1 MKAIIHIGTLK
12 TGSTSIQNSLF
23 SNRELLL
30 KKGVIYPDIGSHF
43 QHWGLFTAFM
53 DEHPSNFHI
62 FRDWGWGRESSEQWS
77 LEKVEQ
83 IRQYARSNNQYMII
97 SAEDL
102 HRINSKLENFKHFL
116 DDIFEQYFILL
127 YGRLADSYYS
137 SWISE
142 FIGQGVNNFTFPLDY
157 KHNLINVVNLWKS
170 VFSDNFIARPFSSE
184 SLVNGDVVDDFLEVV
199 DRVLGVKLK
208 SNFVKVYEN
217 ASPSGTAIAL
227 LHLFNQ
233 KNNRFVE
240 NKLNTFW
247 FNARQLLRTCPASQ
261 ESPKLS
267 FSKEVREIIRINNL
281 PEWKQFIEICRE
293 TCSKHGLI
301 VSEDSIDCKK
311 EITHIMSNIQEFDVD
326 KWIESYLTPE
336 GLNYVI
342 TYIVNQYTGLSQ
354 INLLLTETQHKSS
367 SYSSKLEEKES
378 LIKQISHQLEQ
389 KTKELE
395 VYRSLE
401 KSITKYHRQ
410 IETAPNSFLL
420 HQKLGET
427 LANEKDLLDQAIT
440 EFKKAIEL
448 KPDSALSYGYLGET
462 LVQQGLLEEAIN
474 YLKKAINYLKKAI
487 EIQPKFYR
495 FYNSLGV
502 AFLKQE
508 NWDEAIS
515 NFEKAI
521 GLKPNLAWGYYN
533 LGLIFSCQEKL
544 ETASNYFGR
553 AVHLNPSLLN
563 RNLLAKYRN
572 YISKIGLAQWDV
584 IQPLKFAMTA
594 ELIPVTESCI
604 EELCTFNID
613 ILEVTD
619 GTETVQILLG
629 GWIFGNE
636 SKVISVKITHN
647 NSLLKEVPIDVSRPD
662 VFQMY
667 QKYNLE
673 KNTGFNILFAI
684 LQKLIKDNNTI
695 TVQAVFDDGGSVP
708 FQVIL
713 VGKRLVVKDRP
724 NPQTEK

>member
-77 LEKVEQ
+77 LEKLEQ

-354 INLLLTETQHKSS
+354 TNLLLTETQQKLSS
-367 SYSSKLEEKES
+367 CSNKLEEKES

-462 LVQQGLLEEAIN
+462 LVKQGLLEEAIN
-474 YLKKAINYLKKAI
+474 YLKKTI

-521 GLKPNLAWGYYN
+521 ELKPNLAWGYYN

-544 ETASNYFGR
+544 ETASNYF
-553 AVHLNPSLLN
+553 ATAAKLNPSLLN
-563 RNLLAKYRN
+563 TNLLDKYDN
-572 YISKIGLAQWDV
+572 YLSKIGVAQWDI
-584 IQPLKFAMTA
+584 IQPIKCLITT
-594 ELIPVTESCI
+594 ELISIPENSK
-604 EELCTFNID
+604 EEILTFHID
-613 ILEVTD
+613 KLELTD
-619 GTETVQILLG
+619 GEETVQILLS
-629 GWIFGNE
+629 GWIFGRQ
-636 SKVISVKITHN
+636 SKVIYVQILRSN
-647 NSLLKEVPIDVSRPD
+647 LLIQTVSMNVPRPD
-662 VFQMY
+662 VLQNY
-667 QKYNLE
+667 SYCNLE
-673 KNTGFNILFAI
+673 LEENTGFNTSWNVLKSFISDKDELTLKAVFA
-684 LQKLIKDNNTI
+684 NNT
-695 TVQAVFDDGGSVP
+695 SLP
-708 FQVIL
+708 FKVIL
-713 VGKRLVVKDRP
+713 LNKKFAVSDRSGKKRIDTIP
-724 NPQTEK
+724 

>member
-354 INLLLTETQHKSS
+354 TNLLLTETQQKLSS
-367 SYSSKLEEKES
+367 CSNKLEEKES

-395 VYRSLE
+395 AHRSLE

-427 LANEKDLLDQAIT
+427 LANEKNFLDQAIT

-474 YLKKAINYLKKAI
+474 YLKKAI
-487 EIQPKFYR
+487 EIKPKFYR

-521 GLKPNLAWGYYN
+521 ELKPNLAWGYYN

-544 ETASNYFGR
+544 ETASNYF
-553 AVHLNPSLLN
+553 ATAAKLNPSLLN
-563 RNLLAKYRN
+563 TNLLDKYDN
-572 YISKIGLAQWDV
+572 YLSKIGVAQWDI
-584 IQPLKFAMTA
+584 IQPIKCLITT
-594 ELIPVTESCI
+594 ELISIPENSK
-604 EELCTFNID
+604 EEILTFHID
-613 ILEVTD
+613 KLELTD
-619 GTETVQILLG
+619 GEETVQILLS
-629 GWIFGNE
+629 GWIFGRQ
-636 SKVISVKITHN
+636 SKVIYVQILRSN
-647 NSLLKEVPIDVSRPD
+647 LLIQTVSMNVPRPD
-662 VFQMY
+662 VLQNY
-667 QKYNLE
+667 PDYNLE
-673 KNTGFNILFAI
+673 FGKNTGFNTSWNILKSFISDKDELTLKAVFA
-684 LQKLIKDNNTI
+684 NNT
-695 TVQAVFDDGGSVP
+695 SLP
-708 FQVIL
+708 FKVIL
-713 VGKRLVVKDRP
+713 LNKKFAVSDRSGKKRIDTIP
-724 NPQTEK
+724 

>member
-127 YGRLADSYYS
+127 YARLADSYYS

-342 TYIVNQYTGLSQ
+342 TYIVYQYTGLSQ
-354 INLLLTETQHKSS
+354 TNLLLTETQQKLSS
-367 SYSSKLEEKES
+367 CSNKLEKKES

-427 LANEKDLLDQAIT
+427 LANKKDLPDQAIT

-448 KPDSALSYGYLGET
+448 KPYSALSYGYLGET
-462 LVQQGLLEEAIN
+462 LVQQGLLEE
-474 YLKKAINYLKKAI
+474 AINYLKKAI

-508 NWDEAIS
+508 NWDEAIY

-521 GLKPNLAWGYYN
+521 ELKPNLAWGYYN

-544 ETASNYFGR
+544 ETASNYF
-553 AVHLNPSLLN
+553 ATAAKLNPSLLN
-563 RNLLAKYRN
+563 TNLLDKYDN
-572 YISKIGLAQWDV
+572 YLSKIGVAQWDI
-584 IQPLKFAMTA
+584 IQPIKC
-594 ELIPVTESCI
+594 LITTESI
-604 EELCTFNID
+604 SIPENFKEELLTFNID
-613 ILEVTD
+613 KLELTD
-619 GTETVQILLG
+619 GEETVQILLS
-629 GWIFGNE
+629 GWIFGRQA
-636 SKVISVKITHN
+636 KVISVQILHSN
-647 NSLLKEVPIDVSRPD
+647 LLIQTVSMNVPRPD
-662 VFQMY
+662 VLQNY
-667 QKYNLE
+667 PDYNLE
-673 KNTGFNILFAI
+673 FGKNTGFNTSWNILKSFISDKDELTLKAVFA
-684 LQKLIKDNNTI
+684 NNTSLPFKI
-695 TVQAVFDDGGSVP
+695 ILLNKKFAVS
-708 FQVIL
+708 
-713 VGKRLVVKDRP
+713 DRSDKK
-724 NPQTEK
+724 NQ

>member
-53 DEHPSNFHI
+53 DEHPSSFHI
-62 FRDWGWGRESSEQWS
+62 IRGFGWGKEKSEKWS
-77 LEKVEQ
+77 LEKVDQ
-83 IRQYARSNNQYMII
+83 IRQYAKSNNQCMII

-102 HRINSKLENFKHFL
+102 HQINSKIKDFKVFL
-116 DDIFEQYFILL
+116 DDIFDDYIILL
-127 YGRLADSYYS
+127 YGRPAESYYAS
-137 SWISE
+137 LISE
-142 FIGQGVNNFTFPLDY
+142 FISHGVTKFTSPIEY
-157 KHNLINVVNLWKS
+157 KHNLIDLVYLWRS
-170 VFSDNFIARPFSSE
+170 VFNDKFISRPFTSDF
-184 SLVNGDVVDDFLEVV
+184 LVNGDVVDDFLEVV
-199 DRVLGVKLK
+199 NKVFGVHIKPG
-208 SNFVKVYEN
+208 FVKIYEN
-217 ASPSGTAIAL
+217 ASPCGTALAL
-227 LHLFNQ
+227 FHLFNQ
-233 KNNRFVE
+233 HNDRFIE
-240 NKLNTFW
+240 GQSNSIWSATH
-247 FNARQLLRTCPASQ
+247 QLLKFCPASQ

-354 INLLLTETQHKSS
+354 TNLLLTETQQKLSS
-367 SYSSKLEEKES
+367 CSNKLEEKES

-427 LANEKDLLDQAIT
+427 LANEKNFLDQAIT

-462 LVQQGLLEEAIN
+462 LVKQGLLEE
-474 YLKKAINYLKKAI
+474 AINYLKKAI

-521 GLKPNLAWGYYN
+521 ELKPNLAWGYYN

-544 ETASNYFGR
+544 ETASNYF
-553 AVHLNPSLLN
+553 ATAAKLNPSLLN
-563 RNLLAKYRN
+563 TNLLDKYDN
-572 YISKIGLAQWDV
+572 YLSKIGVAQWDI
-584 IQPLKFAMTA
+584 IQPIKCLITT
-594 ELIPVTESCI
+594 ELISIPE
-604 EELCTFNID
+604 N
-613 ILEVTD
+613 
-619 GTETVQILLG
+619 
-629 GWIFGNE
+629 
-636 SKVISVKITHN
+636 SK
-647 NSLLKEVPIDVSRPD
+647 E
-662 VFQMY
+662 
-667 QKYNLE
+667 
-673 KNTGFNILFAI
+673 
-684 LQKLIKDNNTI
+684 
-695 TVQAVFDDGGSVP
+695 
-708 FQVIL
+708 
-713 VGKRLVVKDRP
+713 
-724 NPQTEK
+724 